1 MKKVISVLLLVT
13 TTSFCL
19 FPADKYEKIASETC
33 KAVTGSPLNSTASS
47 SEEKTGLTTGEKVA
61 VGVGVGTVALGAAAW
76 LGASLLS
83 KDKYEKIADKAYEAS
98 KSE

>member
-1 MKKVISVLLLVT
+1 MKKVISVILLVT

-33 KAVTGSPLNSTASS
+33 KAVTGAPLNSTASS

-61 VGVGVGTVALGAAAW
+61 VGAVALGAAAL
-76 LGASLLS
+76 LGAALLS

>member
-19 FPADKYEKIASETC
+19 FPADKYKKIASETC
-33 KAVTGSPLNSTASS
+33 KAVTGSPLDSTASS

-61 VGVGVGTVALGAAAW
+61 VGVGVGVGTVALGF
-76 LGASLLS
+76 LGAALLS

>member
-33 KAVTGSPLNSTASS
+33 KAVTGAPLNSTASS
-47 SEEKTGLTTGEKVA
+47 SEKKTGLTTGEKVA
-61 VGVGVGTVALGAAAW
+61 VGVGVGTVALGL
-76 LGASLLS
+76 LGAALLS
-83 KDKYEKIADKAYEAS
+83 KDKYEKIADKAYEAT

>member
-33 KAVTGSPLNSTASS
+33 KAVTGSPLDSTASS
-47 SEEKTGLTTGEKVA
+47 SEKKTGLTTGEKVA
-61 VGVGVGTVALGAAAW
+61 VGAVALGAAAW
-76 LGASLLS
+76 FGASLLS

>member
-1 MKKVISVLLLVT
+1 MISVILLVT
-13 TTSFCL
+13 TASFCL

-47 SEEKTGLTTGEKVA
+47 SEKKTGLTTGEKLA
-61 VGVGVGTVALGAAAW
+61 VGVGVGTVALGL
-76 LGASLLS
+76 LGAALLS

-98 KSE
+98 KNE

>member
-13 TTSFCL
+13 TASFCL

-33 KAVTGSPLNSTASS
+33 KVVTGSPLNSTASS

-61 VGVGVGTVALGAAAW
+61 VGVGVGTVALGL
-76 LGASLLS
+76 LGAALLS

-98 KSE
+98 KNE

>member
-1 MKKVISVLLLVT
+1 MKKMISVILLVT
-13 TTSFCL
+13 TASFCL

-33 KAVTGSPLNSTASS
+33 KAVTGSPLDSTASS
-47 SEEKTGLTTGEKVA
+47 SEEKTGLTTGEKVT
-61 VGVGVGTVALGAAAW
+61 VGAVALGAAAL
-76 LGASLLS
+76 LGAALLS

>member
-1 MKKVISVLLLVT
+1 MKKMISVLLLVT

-61 VGVGVGTVALGAAAW
+61 VGAVALGAATL
-76 LGASLLS
+76 LGAALLS

>member
-1 MKKVISVLLLVT
+1 MKKVISVILLVT

-33 KAVTGSPLNSTASS
+33 KAVTGTPLDSTASS
-47 SEEKTGLTTGEKVA
+47 SEKKTGLTTGEKVA
-61 VGVGVGTVALGAAAW
+61 VGAVAFGTAAW

-83 KDKYEKIADKAYEAS
+83 KDKYEKIADKAYEAT

>member
-1 MKKVISVLLLVT
+1 MKKMISVILLVT

-33 KAVTGSPLNSTASS
+33 KAVTGSPLDSTASS
-47 SEEKTGLTTGEKVA
+47 SEKKTGLTTGEKVA
-61 VGVGVGTVALGAAAW
+61 VGAVALGAAAL

>member
-13 TTSFCL
+13 TASFCL
-19 FPADKYEKIASETC
+19 FPADKYEKIACETC
-33 KAVTGSPLNSTASS
+33 KAVTGSSLNSTASS

-61 VGVGVGTVALGAAAW
+61 VVVGVGTVAFGLLGAA
-76 LGASLLS
+76 LLS
-83 KDKYEKIADKAYEAS
+83 KDKYEKIADKAYEAT

>member
-1 MKKVISVLLLVT
+1 MKKMFSVILLVT

-33 KAVTGSPLNSTASS
+33 KAVTGSPLDSTASS
-47 SEEKTGLTTGEKVA
+47 SEKKTGLTTGEKVA
-61 VGVGVGTVALGAAAW
+61 VGAVALGAAAW

-98 KSE
+98 KNE

>member
-1 MKKVISVLLLVT
+1 MKKVISVILLVT
-13 TTSFCL
+13 TASFCL

-33 KAVTGSPLNSTASS
+33 KAVTGSPLDSTASS
-47 SEEKTGLTTGEKVA
+47 SEEKTGLTTGEKVT
-61 VGVGVGTVALGAAAW
+61 VGAVALGAAAL
-76 LGASLLS
+76 LGAALLS

>member
-1 MKKVISVLLLVT
+1 MFSVILLVT

-33 KAVTGSPLNSTASS
+33 KAVTGSPLDSTASS
-47 SEEKTGLTTGEKVA
+47 SEKKTGLTTGEKVA
-61 VGVGVGTVALGAAAW
+61 VGAVALGAAAW

-98 KSE
+98 KNE

>member
-1 MKKVISVLLLVT
+1 MKKVISALLLVT

-47 SEEKTGLTTGEKVA
+47 SEKTTGLTTGATVA
-61 VGVGVGTVALGAAAW
+61 VGAGVGTVALGL
-76 LGASLLS
+76 LGAALHS

-98 KSE
+98 KNE

>member
-1 MKKVISVLLLVT
+1 MKKMISVILLVT

-47 SEEKTGLTTGEKVA
+47 SEKKTGLTTGEKVA
-61 VGVGVGTVALGAAAW
+61 VGVGVGTVALGL
-76 LGASLLS
+76 LGAALLS

-98 KSE
+98 KNE

>member
-1 MKKVISVLLLVT
+1 MKKMISVILLVT

-33 KAVTGSPLNSTASS
+33 KAVTGSPLDSTASS
-47 SEEKTGLTTGEKVA
+47 SEKKTGLTTGEKVA
-61 VGVGVGTVALGAAAW
+61 VGVGVGTVAFGFLGAA
-76 LGASLLS
+76 LLS

-98 KSE
+98 KNE

>member
-1 MKKVISVLLLVT
+1 MKKMISVILLVT
-13 TTSFCL
+13 TASFCL

-47 SEEKTGLTTGEKVA
+47 SEKKTGLTTGEKLA
-61 VGVGVGTVALGAAAW
+61 VGVGVGTVALGL
-76 LGASLLS
+76 LGAALLS

-98 KSE
+98 KNE

>member
-13 TTSFCL
+13 TASFCL

-61 VGVGVGTVALGAAAW
+61 VGAVALGAAAL